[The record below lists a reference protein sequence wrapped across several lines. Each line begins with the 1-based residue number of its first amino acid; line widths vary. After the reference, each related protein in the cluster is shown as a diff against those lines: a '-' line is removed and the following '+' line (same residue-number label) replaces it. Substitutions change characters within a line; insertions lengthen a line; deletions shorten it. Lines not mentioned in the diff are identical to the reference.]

1 MRAVFTI
8 TPCTL
13 LSVYLPMAELKV
25 AAAAAVGGE
34 AVAEAGRLLGA
45 SSGTG
50 PPQPEAAGSAER
62 SEE

>member
-1 MRAVFTI
+1 MFTL

-25 AAAAAVGGE
+25 AAAAAAAVGE
-34 AVAEAGRLLGA
+34 AVAEAGRLPGV

-50 PPQPEAAGSAER
+50 PPQPEAPGSAEQ